1 MAADQQKSLSVCV
14 FCSANDRIAPEFFD
28 AARTVGAYL
37 GKHRY
42 TLVYGGCSLGL
53 MECVAQAAHE
63 SGSRVIGV
71 VPSKVEENGHTS
83 RYIDEL
89 IRCGNL
95 TDRKQIMMDR
105 SDVFVALP
113 GGLGTLD
120 EIFTVAASQTLDYH
134 TKKVI
139 LFNVGGFW
147 EPCIRM
153 LDEMQTNHMMRKPW
167 SNQIAVVDSIERLEQ
182 MIFVVCE
189 D

>member
-1 MAADQQKSLSVCV
+1 MTDNQKSLSVCV
-14 FCSANDRIAPEFFD
+14 FCSANDRIAPEYFD
-28 AARTVGAYL
+28 AARSVGEYL

-83 RYIDEL
+83 HYIDEL
-89 IRCGNL
+89 IRCDNL

-105 SDVFVALP
+105 SDVFIALP

-120 EIFTVAASQTLDYH
+120 EVFTVAASQTLGYH
-134 TKKVI
+134 HKKVI
-139 LFNVGGFW
+139 LYNIGGFW
-147 EPCIRM
+147 DPCIRM
-153 LDEMQTNHMMRKPW
+153 LDEMQSRNMMRKSW
-167 SNQIAVVDSIERLEQ
+167 NHQIVVANSFESLEQ
-182 MIFVVCE
+182 MLGAI
-189 D
+189 